1 MFDFVRSHN
10 RLLQIALGLLII
22 PSFGIFG
29 VQSYL
34 SMNDEQTR
42 AVASVDG
49 RDISRAEWDAQHRK
63 EVDEIRQRNP
73 QVDLKLLDTPD
84 AQKRALDTI
93 VRDRVMQAAVVHED
107 LSVSQERIDHEYQTN
122 PEFQQLR
129 ALPGAQRD
137 ALLAQQG
144 LSGNLLLQNIGQTLA
159 RNQALQGVAGSGFIP
174 ASSMKATTDAWFDQ
188 RDIQWQRFDAKDY
201 LAAIQPTDAQV
212 DAYYKAHAADFFA
225 PEQAR
230 IEYLVLDAAALQSQV
245 KADPTLVQEYYK
257 NNAKLYTTPEERSAS
272 YILAKV
278 APNAS
283 AADVAK
289 AKALAESELAE
300 VRKNPAGFSDTA
312 KKIPQDNG
320 PLEGGDL
327 DFMRKGALGAP
338 ALDNALFSMKP
349 GDISDVIRIDSGFQI
364 VKLTGVRGGA
374 VKSFDEVKGQIE
386 DQLKTQEAQKLFA
399 ADADKFSNT
408 VYEQADSLDPAAK
421 AFQLTKQTAT
431 VTRQPAPGSTGPLAS
446 QKLLADVFASDAIKG
461 KHNTEAVESGPSQL
475 VSARVV
481 EYTAQ
486 HTRPLAEVHDQ
497 VVDAVRKAQALASAK
512 KDGDA
517 RVAAAKAD
525 PALALPL
532 TATVSRIPDRS
543 GAAPTPREVTMAAL
557 KADLSKGPTVIG
569 VALPDGSYA
578 AVRVLKSTPH
588 VPDANEAAQA
598 KDAFTNAYE
607 DAEAQAVYDSLKVR
621 YKVKMDDARIA
632 AVTSQA
638 ASAPN

>member
-49 RDISRAEWDAQHRK
+49 RDISRAEWEAQHRK
-63 EVDEIRQRNP
+63 DVDQIRQRNP
-73 QVDLKLLDTPD
+73 QIDLKLLDSPE
-84 AQKRALDTI
+84 AQKRALDSI

-107 LSVSQERIDHEYQTN
+107 LAVSQERIDREYQTN

-144 LSGNLLLQNIGQTLA
+144 LTGNLLLQNIGQALA
-159 RNQALQGVAGSGFIP
+159 RNQALQGVAVSGFIP
-174 ASSMKATTDAWFDQ
+174 ASSMKANTDAWFDQ

-212 DAYYKAHAADFFA
+212 DAYYKAHSADFFA
-225 PEQAR
+225 PEQAK

-312 KKIPQDNG
+312 RKIPQDNG

-338 ALDNALFSMKP
+338 ALDSALFSMKP

-374 VKSFDEVKGQIE
+374 VKPFDEVKGQIE
-386 DQLKTQEAQKLFA
+386 DQLKTQEAQKLFT
-399 ADADKFSNT
+399 ADAEKFSNM

-431 VTRQPAPGSTGPLAS
+431 VTRQAAPGAAGPLAS
-446 QKLLADVFASDAIKG
+446 PKLLADVFASDAIKG
-461 KHNTEAVESGPSQL
+461 KHNTEAVESAPSQL

-481 EYTAQ
+481 EYTPQ

-517 RVAAAKAD
+517 RVDAAKKD

-557 KADLSKGPTVIG
+557 KADLSKGPVVLG
-569 VALPDGSYA
+569 VALADGGYA
-578 AVRVLKSTPH
+578 AIRVLKSTPH
-588 VPDANEAAQA
+588 VPDANESAQFKNA
-598 KDAFTNAYE
+598 ITDAYE
-607 DAEAQAVYDSLKVR
+607 ESEEQAVYDALKVR
-621 YKVKMDDARIA
+621 YKVKMNDERIA
-632 AVTSQA
+632 AVTAQA